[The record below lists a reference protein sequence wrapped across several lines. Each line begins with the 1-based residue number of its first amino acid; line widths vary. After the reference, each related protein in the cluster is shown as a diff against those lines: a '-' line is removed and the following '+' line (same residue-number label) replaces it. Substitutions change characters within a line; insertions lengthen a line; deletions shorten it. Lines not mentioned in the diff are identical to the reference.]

1 MIYSAFLPRRLSQ
14 PGCLIAGTQ
23 LAAHRGKLKEQ
34 KIKLSPKVDAAV
46 HAVLEQTKTIELLA
60 STDATMIEIDRGT
73 DRHIAGF
80 DDQLEGVER
89 SFDHASI
96 LPLTDE
102 QSARLA
108 DATAVRAALFPAGT
122 GFVKAI
128 YGTQWLR
135 MSAVIKALDSK
146 ETTAAVK
153 RLGLTAE
160 ASRLRQWVTL
170 YGAKLGLTEARES
183 DPAAVEVEAWHEAY
197 GELTVHVHSEY
208 GSAKDEAQTRIRETL
223 VSPYQAQA
231 EEERRAEQRAR
242 GKRKAEEP
250 VAAAPSDAAAKI
262 KK

>member
-23 LAAHRGKLKEQ
+23 LTTHRDKLKAQ
-34 KIKLSPKVDAAV
+34 KIKLSTKVDAAV
-46 HAVLEQTKTIELLA
+46 HAVLEKTKTVELLA

-73 DRHIAGF
+73 DRHLAGF
-80 DDQLEGVER
+80 DDQLEGIER

-96 LPLTDE
+96 LPLSAG

-108 DATAVRAALFPAGT
+108 DAVAVRAALFPEGT
-122 GFVKAI
+122 GFLKIV
-128 YGTQWLR
+128 YNQQWLR
-135 MSAVIKALDSK
+135 MTAIVKALEDK
-146 ETTAAVK
+146 ETSAAVK

-160 ASRLRQWVTL
+160 AERLAQWVTL
-170 YGAKLGLTEARES
+170 YGNKLGLTEAKES
-183 DPAAVEVEAWHEAY
+183 DPAVVAVEAWHEAY

-208 GSAKDEAQTRIRETL
+208 GSATDQAQIKIREAL

-231 EEERRAEQRAR
+231 DEERRAEQKAR
-242 GKRKAEEP
+242 GKRKAGEAVDP
-250 VAAAPSDAAAKI
+250 AATEKI